1 MSRVRVEANGY
12 LVGAALW
19 AADIESMDSNMT
31 DETAPSLQE
40 GEHQEQESGVTEKE
54 L

>member
-1 MSRVRVEANGY
+1 M
-12 LVGAALW
+12 GAALW

-31 DETAPSLQE
+31 DGNAPSLQE
-40 GEHQEQESGVTEKE
+40 DNHQGQETGVTEKE